1 MDGLSLLQDLALVLL
16 AAGVAGALCRKLGL
30 SVIVGY
36 LVAGIIIGPFNL
48 PFTYIQD
55 LARVQTLSQIGLVFL
70 MFSIGLGLS
79 LSKLGRMGIGP
90 FIATALGALMVLS
103 AGRLV
108 FALFG
113 LSGIEAF
120 FLAAMLTV
128 SSSAVIAKVIKDLN
142 LSHERAGQVGLSITV
157 LEDVVAVVMLT
168 ILGAEVAANTS
179 AAPPGIAALL
189 ASLSAFVVLLI
200 GTGLFVLPRLLRRLQ
215 TTFDSELLT
224 IVVAGLLL
232 LMAVLAVEAGYSL
245 ALGAFLLGA
254 MVADTPQKSA
264 IEGAFSGMRDMFSS
278 VFFVAIGMLIDVGKL
293 WELWP
298 LILGLTAFTLVVR
311 SMGLFAALTLV
322 GTPTEVS
329 RRSALLLTPVGEFSF
344 VIAQL
349 GVSSGVLDERFYP
362 IAVGVSILT
371 VFLAPLVNKKADV
384 MVAVTMR
391 WQPAWLTRLMHDYP
405 AWMARQSA
413 PVFRGIWW
421 KLMRKRLIQIA
432 GELLLVAG
440 LLGFSP
446 LLQRLLLSNPWIAQ
460 NQPVAWQI
468 GFWAIFALV
477 LVIPLNALW
486 RNLGAMAMITAEA
499 IGHSTRAPKALIES
513 TLKLIAACGL
523 AGWLFEFVPFD
534 LLPRWSWG
542 AIAAAMI
549 LTVIFFTRRLILWHS
564 HWQYSVE
571 GVLTSSAAHDP
582 SITHTSTWHESGRN
596 WGLKLSEIRLPENSA
611 AAGKTI
617 RQLAIRTRYGCAI
630 AEINRA
636 GVLLPTPGPDAMLF
650 SGDRLL
656 LIGELDAI
664 ARARSEFAI
673 TTGRERFDFEEA
685 SLEYIDRLPASWT
698 GLTIADAV
706 GRSDLGL
713 MIVGLQREGVPQVN
727 PGATEILRETDHLL
741 VLGSPRQLARLQTL
755 VDGPD
760 NNNVSTRS

>member
-1 MDGLSLLQDLALVLL
+1 MDGLSLIQDLALVLL
-16 AAGVAGALCRKLGL
+16 AAGAAGALCRKLGL

-90 FIATALGALMVLS
+90 FIATAVGALLVLS
-103 AGRLV
+103 AGRAV
-108 FALFG
+108 FSLIG
-113 LSGIEAF
+113 LSGLEAF

-128 SSSAVIAKVIKDLN
+128 SSSAVIAKVINSLN
-142 LSHERAGQVGLSITV
+142 LTHDRAGQVGLSITV

-168 ILGAEVAANTS
+168 ILGAEVAASTS
-179 AAPPGIAALL
+179 AASPGLAALL

-200 GTGLFVLPRLLRRLQ
+200 ATGLFVLPRLLRRLQ
-215 TTFDSELLT
+215 TTFDAELLT

-254 MVADTPQKSA
+254 MVADTPQKA
-264 IEGAFSGMRDMFSS
+264 AVEGAFSGMRDMFSS
-278 VFFVAIGMLIDVGKL
+278 VFFVAIGMLIDVSQL

-298 LILGLTAFTLVVR
+298 VIVGLTVFTLVVR
-311 SMGLFAALTLV
+311 SASLFVALTLV
-322 GTPTEVS
+322 GTPTDVS
-329 RRSALLLTPVGEFSF
+329 RRAALILTPVGEFSF

-349 GVSSGVLDERFYP
+349 GVNAGVLDARYYP

-371 VFLAPLVNKKADV
+371 VFLAPLINQKADFV
-384 MVAVTMR
+384 VRSTLR

-405 AWMARQSA
+405 AWVVRQSST
-413 PVFRGIWW
+413 VFRGLWW
-421 KLMRKRLIQIA
+421 KLMRKRLIQVA

-446 LLQRLLLSNPWIAQ
+446 ILQGLLLSNPW
-460 NQPVAWQI
+460 VAENHPTLWQI
-468 GFWAIFALV
+468 GFWAVFALLV
-477 LVIPLNALW
+477 VIPLNALW
-486 RNLGAMAMITAEA
+486 RNLSAMAMITAEA
-499 IGHSTRAPKALIES
+499 IDHSTRAPKALIES
-513 TLKLIAACGL
+513 TLKLIAACGI

-542 AIAAAMI
+542 AIAAAMA
-549 LTVIFFTRRLILWHS
+549 LTVVFFARRLILWHS

-571 GVLTSSAAHDP
+571 GALTASAAEDP
-582 SITHTSTWHESGRN
+582 SISHTPTWHERGRN
-596 WGLKLSEIRLPENSA
+596 WGLKLTEIRLPENA
-611 AAGKTI
+611 IAAGKTI
-617 RQLAIRTRYGCAI
+617 RQLAIRTRFGCAI

-636 GVLLPTPGPDAMLF
+636 GVLLPSPSPQEMLF

-656 LIGELDAI
+656 LIGEPDAI
-664 ARARSEFAI
+664 ERARPELAV
-673 TTGRERFDFEEA
+673 TARRERFDFEEA
-685 SLEYIDRLPASWT
+685 SLEYVDRLPPEWI
-698 GLTIADAV
+698 GLTIEQAV
-706 GRSDLGL
+706 RRSELDL
-713 MIVGLQREGVPQVN
+713 MIVGLQRDDVRQLN
-727 PGATEILRETDHLL
+727 PGATAVLNPNDRLL
-741 VLGSPRQLARLQTL
+741 VLGSPRQLAQLNAL
-755 VDGPD
+755 IVASKPD
-760 NNNVSTRS
+760 PTST